1 MCMCVCACAYA
12 FFRLS
17 GDHCSLPLVAESCGI
32 AISTYS
38 MVSYTQK
45 RAYESE
51 KVMEFLQSREW
62 GLMIL
67 DGEREGTV
75 GGP

>member
-1 MCMCVCACAYA
+1 
-12 FFRLS
+12 
-17 GDHCSLPLVAESCGI
+17 
-32 AISTYS
+32 

-67 DGEREGTV
+67 DGEGEGSRPLS
-75 GGP
+75 GGRRGPDCMVYLHCICVASEVQTIPADKFRRVLSGT